1 MTAEAV
7 LVFARAPV
15 AGEVKTRLSAGLGIG
30 QTLELYRAFLSDTLE
45 SARRAAS
52 NVFLAHTPS
61 PPFPEMARADVV
73 FEQRG
78 RGFGERFDWA
88 LADARAALPR
98 DSSVIVIGADTPHLS
113 PFAIRRA
120 FDALRRSGGVLGPS
134 EDGGFYLLGVRG
146 PTPPL
151 SRCFDAPE
159 RAFTRVESAL
169 RGAGIEV
176 ACLDSLFDV
185 DNAAD
190 LDRLNSLLRSGRNGS
205 AEWIPPATS
214 RLLAS
219 PPAPGPS
226 QRTAA
231 ALSTASMPDSRA

>member
-1 MTAEAV
+1 MTSEAV

-52 NVFLAHTPS
+52 HVFLAHTPS

-78 RGFGERFDWA
+78 RGFGERFDGA

-98 DSSVIVIGADTPHLS
+98 DAAVIVIGADTPHLS

-120 FDALRRSGGVLGPS
+120 FDALRRSGGVIGPS
-134 EDGGFYLLGVRG
+134 EDGGFYLLGLRG
-146 PTPPL
+146 HSPPL
-151 SRCFDAPE
+151 SRCFGVPE
-159 RAFTRVESAL
+159 RAYMRVGSAL
-169 RGAGIEV
+169 RDAGIDV
-176 ACLDSLFDV
+176 TSLDSLFDV

-190 LDRLNSLLRSGRNGS
+190 LDRLDSLLRSGRNGS

-214 RLLAS
+214 RLLAGAFGAGS
-219 PPAPGPS
+219 R
-226 QRTAA
+226 QRASA
-231 ALSTASMPDSRA
+231 ALSTAAIPDSRA